1 MSSKSIGKPV
11 VTLAV
16 IAMTVSVPSIGFAQS
31 SSPSISETP
40 VKPLV
45 LEKNE
50 GEQRTWRPEAGESD
64 LGGFIIKVSP
74 KNNGSQHLVLL
85 TDDMASGDAI
95 PTHKHLGQDE
105 IVFVVKGTIHVH
117 MGDQERDLHAGGTV
131 FIPAYTWVN
140 VKNIGAE
147 PVSSVTIFSAPGFED
162 HLRCESVLANERPAT
177 ISREEE
183 NECDHMGH
191 VVYQDRGEKDPGAE
205 TTTPNAAKPLLL
217 EKNEGE
223 RRVLRGW
230 PGHLD
235 PGETF
240 ILKVDPNNGGSK
252 HLVFVTGDIK
262 PGGAIDAHRHPDSD
276 EILFLQSGTA
286 RVHLGDAVRDVHAG
300 AVVFIPANT
309 WISVE
314 NIGNDMIS
322 SFAVFSSPGFEDF
335 MRAVSVREGEKNVPM
350 SEAENN
356 AAEKLHSH
364 DVIYKEP

>member
-1 MSSKSIGKPV
+1 
-11 VTLAV
+11 
-16 IAMTVSVPSIGFAQS
+16 
-31 SSPSISETP
+31 
-40 VKPLV
+40 
-45 LEKNE
+45 
-50 GEQRTWRPEAGESD
+50 
-64 LGGFIIKVSP
+64 
-74 KNNGSQHLVLL
+74 
-85 TDDMASGDAI
+85 
-95 PTHKHLGQDE
+95 
-105 IVFVVKGTIHVH
+105 
-117 MGDQERDLHAGGTV
+117 
-131 FIPAYTWVN
+131 
-140 VKNIGAE
+140 
-147 PVSSVTIFSAPGFED
+147 
-162 HLRCESVLANERPAT
+162 
-177 ISREEE
+177 
-183 NECDHMGH
+183 MGH

-205 TTTPNAAKPLLL
+205 TTTPNTAKPLLL

-230 PGHLD
+230 PGHPD

-252 HLVFVTGDIK
+252 HLVFITGDIK

-300 AVVFIPANT
+300 AIVFIPANT

-314 NIGNDMIS
+314 NIGNNTM
-322 SFAVFSSPGFEDF
+322 SFFSVFSSPGFEDF
-335 MRAVSVREGEKNVPM
+335 MRAVSVREGEKIVPM